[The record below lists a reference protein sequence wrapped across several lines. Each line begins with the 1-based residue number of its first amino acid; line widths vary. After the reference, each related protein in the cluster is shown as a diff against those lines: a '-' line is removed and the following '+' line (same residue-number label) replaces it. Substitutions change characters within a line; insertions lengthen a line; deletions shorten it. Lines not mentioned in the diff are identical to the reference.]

1 MIKSIYSEV
10 VLVNTP
16 VQKET
21 DMNVQN
27 ISYPPLISV
36 AEAQKML
43 GGRGRGKIYALLA
56 STELESV
63 KDGGR
68 RLIVTESLLNYVE
81 ALKEANTGDN
91 RD

>member
-1 MIKSIYSEV
+1 MIKSIYSEIV
-10 VLVNTP
+10 PVKSP

-21 DMNVQN
+21 DMNAQI

-36 AEAQKML
+36 TEAQKML

-68 RLIVTESLLNYVE
+68 RLIVTESLLSYVE
-81 ALKEANTGDN
+81 TLKEANTGGN